1 MVKELFTPN
10 AKKVLLLAEKEAR
23 YYSHQAVGTE
33 HLLLGL
39 IQETSGIAGKVLR
52 ELDVTMESI
61 RDEIEQFTTFQAKE
75 EGASKQPLQYSPRA
89 HEIVTFAADEARKM
103 QRKTVGTEH
112 LLLGLLRNEEI
123 LASQICRILE
133 LICQLRERPC

>member
-103 QRKTVGTEH
+103 QRKTVGT
-112 LLLGLLRNEEI
+112 
-123 LASQICRILE
+123 
-133 LICQLRERPC
+133 